1 MYTCIMSIY
10 LAYGMAIYCL
20 ACIWYL
26 VFTRGIGTPFND
38 SLSEKQIKI
47 KNESATKRRYI
58 FYAGIIV
65 SCIFLYGLKPFHKCH

>member
-1 MYTCIMSIY
+1 MNTCKMSIY

-38 SLSEKQIKI
+38 SLSEKQCGAVEIP
-47 KNESATKRRYI
+47 
-58 FYAGIIV
+58 G
-65 SCIFLYGLKPFHKCH
+65 